1 MMKGFKFSYPRY
13 SLWEKGQSIVEYAL
27 ILSFVAVVA
36 AVLLLHDSDISN
48 SIANTISSLAEKFI

>member
-1 MMKGFKFSYPRY
+1 MMKGFKLSYPRH
-13 SLWEKGQSIVEYAL
+13 SLCEKGQSIVEYAL

-36 AVLLLHDSDISN
+36 TVLLLHDSDIGN